1 MILLAEKVMAVALL
15 MILLFIA
22 AGDPSGV
29 AGHRS
34 SETDKIALLEIK
46 SQITEDPLQVT
57 SSWNE
62 SLHFCQWRGVTCDPN
77 HRKRVT
83 ELSLRSLSLKGFLS
97 PSIGNLSFIRSID
110 LFNNSFQGE
119 IPYQIGRL
127 FRLQQIVLEKNLLG
141 GQIPTS
147 LSNCSHLRVLNLGFN
162 QFSGNIP
169 SEIGSLSNLVQLTL
183 VANKLEGSI
192 PLNLG
197 NLSSL
202 QELNISANNLDGNIP
217 ASLGHLKSLIHLG
230 ISKNKLSGMVPQSIY
245 NLSYLESFIVSENQ
259 LHGFFPHNI
268 GSTLPNIRIF
278 RIWGNQFSGR
288 IPISFSNFSNLEEF
302 DITSNN
308 FVGGLPA
315 IFGDFKKLMWVDITL
330 TSLGSGKADDLDF
343 LTSFTNCTNL
353 IYLQLQENNFGGVLP
368 NSIGNL
374 SATLEFFSV
383 GGNQIS
389 GNIPPS
395 VGNLVGLK
403 GLGLYENRLTGAI
416 PTTIGKL
423 YNLVRLYLGSN
434 ELSGE
439 IPSSFGNLTVLNNLA
454 LNYNNLQG
462 NIPSNLGNCR
472 SLQLL
477 FLHNN
482 FLNGSIPPNVIGLS
496 SLSLSLVL
504 SRNRLTGTLP
514 PEVGK
519 LKNLIELELSHNEL
533 SGNIPKNLG
542 DCVSLQWLRM
552 DHNKFEGTI
561 DSLSSLKVIEEIDL
575 SNNNLSGKIPKEFTK
590 LVFLSM
596 LNLSYNDLEGQV
608 PIGGIFNVS
617 MNISLVGN
625 DKLCGGIAELSLPP
639 CSKMTSKKRNKLY
652 LARKLII
659 SIICGIFGLCLVS
672 YLLIRCWFR
681 RHKKE
686 SSESSW
692 NDVPFLNISYG
703 ELLKATNG
711 FSLENLI
718 GTGSFSSVFKGIL
731 EQDQLCVAVKVFN
744 LQKRGASKSFMAECE
759 TLKSI
764 RHRNLVKIISAC
776 SSVDY
781 QGNDFKALI
790 YEFMS
795 NGSLED
801 WLYPK
806 PQIGEY
812 QMKILTFSQRLN
824 MIVDVALAL
833 DYLHNQG
840 EMPIVHCDLKP
851 SNILLDQ
858 DMTVHVADFGLSRI
872 MEDGDTQ
879 TSQPNSSSVAIRG
892 TIGYAAPEY
901 AMGRKVSTEGDVY
914 SFGILLLEIFTGK
927 RPTDDHFEDG
937 LSLNQLVKRA
947 LHRNLVRD
955 IVDQSLMM
963 ELGQEEEEA
972 SSSNTSME
980 KSRRKIYECVVSILA
995 IGINCSEE
1003 SLRERMKISDV
1014 LKKLQGIK
1022 SVIPKSVQ
1030 GYR

>member
-1 MILLAEKVMAVALL
+1 MDLALL
-15 MILLFIA
+15 MILLFIV
-22 AGDPSGV
+22 AGDPSIVSGY
-29 AGHRS
+29 RS
-34 SETDKIALLEIK
+34 SETDKLALLEIK

-62 SLHFCQWRGVTCDPN
+62 SLHFCQWRGVSCDPR

-119 IPYQIGRL
+119 VPYQIGRL

-183 VANKLEGSI
+183 LANKLEGNI

-197 NLSSL
+197 NLSYL
-202 QELNISANNLDGNIP
+202 QELNISRNNLSGNIP
-217 ASLGHLKSLIHLG
+217 ASLGHLKILICLG
-230 ISKNKLSGMVPQSIY
+230 IAENKLSGMVPQSIY
-245 NLSYLESFIVSENQ
+245 NLSYLEAFIVSKNQ

-268 GSTLPNIRIF
+268 GSTLPNIRF
-278 RIWGNQFSGR
+278 FYVYENQFSGR
-288 IPISFSNFSNLEEF
+288 IPISFSNFSNLEKLQ
-302 DITSNN
+302 ISSYGL
-308 FVGGLPA
+308 VGGLPA
-315 IFGDFKKLMWVDITL
+315 IFGYFKKLNMAIIFD
-330 TSLGSGKADDLDF
+330 TSLGSRKVDDLDF

-353 IYLQLQENNFGGVLP
+353 ISLLLPNNNFGGVLSK
-368 NSIGNL
+368 SIGNL
-374 SATLEFFSV
+374 SAQLEYFELDH
-383 GGNQIS
+383 NQLS

-395 VGNLVGLK
+395 LGNLLSLNAVSLFQ
-403 GLGLYENRLTGAI
+403 NRLTGVI
-416 PTTIGKL
+416 PVTIGKL
-423 YNLVRLYLGSN
+423 HNLVEFGLGSN

-439 IPSSFGNLTVLNNLA
+439 IPSSFGNLTRLSSLWLEN
-454 LNYNNLQG
+454 NNLQG
-462 NIPSNLGNCR
+462 NIPSSLANCR
-472 SLQLL
+472 SLQRLSL
-477 FLHNN
+477 SSN
-482 FLNGSIPPNVIGLS
+482 FLNGSIPPDVIGLS
-496 SLSLSLVL
+496 SISFSIKL

-519 LKNLIELELSHNEL
+519 LKNLVELRISHNEL
-533 SGNIPKNLG
+533 SGKIPKNLG
-542 DCVSLQWLRM
+542 DCESLLWLYM

-561 DSLSSLKVIEEIDL
+561 DSLSSLKAIEELDL
-575 SNNNLSGKIPKEFTK
+575 SNNNLSGTIPKDFAK
-590 LVFLSM
+590 LVFLLM
-596 LNLSYNDLEGQV
+596 LNLSNNDLEGQV
-608 PIGGIFNVS
+608 PIGGIFNAS
-617 MNISLVGN
+617 GNISLASN
-625 DKLCGGIAELSLPP
+625 DKLCGGMAKLSLPP
-639 CSKMTSKKRNKLY
+639 CSVVTSKLS
-652 LARKLII
+652 LVRKLII
-659 SIICGIFGLCLVS
+659 SIVCGIFGLCLMS
-672 YLLIRCWFR
+672 YLLIRCLSR

-686 SSESSW
+686 PSKSLW

-711 FSLENLI
+711 FSPENLI

-731 EQDQLCVAVKVFN
+731 EATELSVAVKVFN

-759 TLKSI
+759 TLRSI
-764 RHRNLVKIISAC
+764 RHRNLIKIISAC

-795 NGSLED
+795 NGSLDD
-801 WLYPK
+801 WLHPK
-806 PQIGEY
+806 PQTGEC
-812 QMKILTFSQRLN
+812 QIKILTLSQRLN
-824 MIVDVALAL
+824 MVIDVALAL
-833 DYLHNQG
+833 DYLHNHG

-872 MEDGDTQ
+872 MEDDDTQ
-879 TSQPNSSSVAIRG
+879 VSQPNSSSIAIRG

-901 AMGRKVSTEGDVY
+901 GTGSKISSEGDVY

-947 LHRNLVRD
+947 LRRNVVMD
-955 IVDQSLMM
+955 IVDQSLLI
-963 ELGQEEEEA
+963 ELGQEDEEA
-972 SSSNTSME
+972 SSSNTVME
-980 KSRRKIYECVVSILA
+980 KSRRKIHECLVSILA
-995 IGINCSEE
+995 IGVKCSEE
-1003 SLRERMKISDV
+1003 LLRERMKISDA
-1014 LKKLQGIK
+1014 LKELQEIK
-1022 SVIPKSVQ
+1022 SVVLKNI
-1030 GYR
+1030 